1 MEGVKVMCGIAGWMG
16 SMMNSEEHALKLG
29 RFLSHRGPDA
39 QGIQVWP
46 DVTFVHTRLSVIDL
60 SPAGKQPI
68 SNENGM
74 VWSIFNGEI
83 YNHQELRESLEA
95 RGHKFLGRSDAEI
108 FPHLYEEFGLCFLEH
123 LRGMFAIAIYDVRA
137 RRLTLARD
145 RFGIKPLFYAPGNK
159 RLVFASEIRALR
171 QMPGVDDRIDVQ
183 ALSDFTALLYIP
195 APETFFLGIR
205 ALQPGEIL
213 EAYFDEHE
221 IKWETS
227 FFYKWTIS
235 PDPTLSLGKAIDQA
249 NGLLDAA
256 TSRQLESDVPLGSLL
271 SGGIDSSLIS
281 AAAQK
286 VLGDRLRTFN
296 VQFPDELYDET
307 WAALAVAKHIGSNHQ
322 VLKMESG
329 VGTWEQIIAL
339 LQHVGQPFADT
350 SIFAANAVCQLM
362 RKQVTVAL
370 SGDGGDEGFGGYNF
384 YWQLERILSFQQI
397 PSLFWKTFATFLFP
411 LVHLGVMQ
419 RSFPHRMKFLADADD
434 IAVIQSLFCWLSE
447 EEHRSLIRDKRL
459 LPVRRFFMPQW
470 DHRLPSNSTRLE
482 KISALA
488 TEVNVRL
495 TLPNDFLFKVDMAS
509 MKEGLEIRVPMLD
522 EELFAFGLSL
532 PHSLKIEGRNCKK
545 VLRGVAKRRLPFN
558 VAQKPKMGF
567 SIPIDKWVD
576 SHFKV
581 QLKEVLLSSA
591 SSLPEFLNPE
601 VYVPMVE
608 AFCGD
613 RGLGNISRQGLYQR
627 IIMLLA
633 LHLALDQNIH

>member
-1 MEGVKVMCGIAGWMG
+1 MCGIAGWMG

-227 FFYKWTIS
+227 F
-235 PDPTLSLGKAIDQA
+235 L
-249 NGLLDAA
+249 
-256 TSRQLESDVPLGSLL
+256 
-271 SGGIDSSLIS
+271 
-281 AAAQK
+281 
-286 VLGDRLRTFN
+286 
-296 VQFPDELYDET
+296 
-307 WAALAVAKHIGSNHQ
+307 
-322 VLKMESG
+322 
-329 VGTWEQIIAL
+329 
-339 LQHVGQPFADT
+339 
-350 SIFAANAVCQLM
+350 
-362 RKQVTVAL
+362 
-370 SGDGGDEGFGGYNF
+370 
-384 YWQLERILSFQQI
+384 
-397 PSLFWKTFATFLFP
+397 
-411 LVHLGVMQ
+411 
-419 RSFPHRMKFLADADD
+419 
-434 IAVIQSLFCWLSE
+434 
-447 EEHRSLIRDKRL
+447 
-459 LPVRRFFMPQW
+459 
-470 DHRLPSNSTRLE
+470 
-482 KISALA
+482 
-488 TEVNVRL
+488 
-495 TLPNDFLFKVDMAS
+495 
-509 MKEGLEIRVPMLD
+509 
-522 EELFAFGLSL
+522 
-532 PHSLKIEGRNCKK
+532 
-545 VLRGVAKRRLPFN
+545 
-558 VAQKPKMGF
+558 
-567 SIPIDKWVD
+567 
-576 SHFKV
+576 
-581 QLKEVLLSSA
+581 
-591 SSLPEFLNPE
+591 
-601 VYVPMVE
+601 
-608 AFCGD
+608 
-613 RGLGNISRQGLYQR
+613 
-627 IIMLLA
+627 
-633 LHLALDQNIH
+633 